1 MSDGREKLSF
11 KNVRLRWGGPGKFTF
26 LAHKFP
32 EDAKISLDLKE
43 LSLKIQNL
51 CSEGFGKTALKARIF
66 APKKTLICGHT
77 VLKKTNILIRRK
89 MCLINLRF
97 FPKTRKLL

>member
-11 KNVRLRWGGPGKFTF
+11 KNLRLRWGGSEKCTF

-32 EDAKISLDLKE
+32 EDAKISLDLEE

-51 CSEGFGKTALKARIF
+51 CSESFGKTTLKARIF
-66 APKKTLICGHT
+66 ALKKTLICGHT
-77 VLKKTNILIRRK
+77 VL
-89 MCLINLRF
+89 
-97 FPKTRKLL
+97 